1 MTENIAVPSDRRF
14 VTWPRWAAFGVLALA
29 IGLVALGLVHPYAAA
44 PGHSNMARTDVG
56 FYNRV
61 IDRMRHGEGYEQAA
75 IVEQKASGYPVRP
88 FIAIR
93 PPLLAYVLAALPSER
108 IADIL
113 LAALAA
119 GVIAAWAFRL
129 KDDLSSPVWLAGV
142 PLLVFTGVEASMTLQ
157 GMSRLHETWAGLLIA
172 LSLALRTDRR
182 FGAAVALGLLAAL
195 IRELAM
201 PYLLVMA
208 LAAAAEKRRAE
219 ATAFTVALAIALAAL
234 AWHGMAASA
243 LLNARDPVS
252 PGWLAVGG
260 WPFVVATARWNF
272 IALRTAPLAA
282 AALLSLALLGAA
294 GLKNSLGLRLLALLG
309 GYALGFVFV
318 GRSDNY
324 YWGLITAPILAVA
337 LCFSAR
343 AVADLMRAIAAPAGP

>member
-1 MTENIAVPSDRRF
+1 MTDIAPPDRRF
-14 VTWPRWAAFGVLALA
+14 ATWPRWAALAVLALA
-29 IGLVALGLVHPYAAA
+29 IGLVVVGLVHPYAPPAA
-44 PGHSNMARTDVG
+44 HSNMTRTDVG

-61 IDRMRHGEGYEQAA
+61 IDRVRHGEGYERAA
-75 IVEQKASGYPVRP
+75 IEEQRASGGYPVRP

-93 PPLLAYVLAALPSER
+93 PPLLAHILALLPSER
-108 IADIL
+108 IADVL
-113 LAALAA
+113 LAALGA
-119 GVIAAWAFRL
+119 GVILAWAFRL
-129 KDDLSSPVWLAGV
+129 KDVLPGRLWLAGV

-182 FGAAVALGLLAAL
+182 FGFAVALGLLAAL

-201 PYLLVMA
+201 PYLVVM
-208 LAAAAEKRRAE
+208 AAAAWIENRRAE
-219 ATAFTVALAIALAAL
+219 ATAFIVALALALAAL

-243 LLNARDPVS
+243 LLTVNDRVS
-252 PGWLAVGG
+252 PGWLAFGG

-272 IALRTAPLAA
+272 IALRTGPLAA
-282 AALLSLALLGAA
+282 ALLLSLALLGAA
-294 GLKNSLGLRLLALLG
+294 GLKNSLGLRLFALLA
-309 GYALGFVFV
+309 GYVVGFIFI

-343 AVADLMRAIAAPAGP
+343 AIGDLMRAIAAPAGS